1 MMSDILIW
9 VGNAMMIMGMV
20 LLVGLV
26 VVWYILRRF
35 NDRLEQQ
42 LTDLVRELEDRIIG
56 LDVEVDNNQYF
67 IYNNKDKSFI
77 CQGATAEEIKQ
88 GFISRCPNK
97 NAYFAGG
104 DERAIEYLTQEF
116 ARLKE
121 QDEISHSQ

>member
-1 MMSDILIW
+1 MSEFLIGLGNILMI
-9 VGNAMMIMGMV
+9 VGVI

-35 NDRLEQQ
+35 NDQLEQQ
-42 LTDLVRELEDRIIG
+42 LTELVQELEDRIIG

-67 IYNNKDKSFI
+67 IYNTKDKSFV
-77 CQGATAEEIKQ
+77 CQGATAEEIKEK
-88 GFISRCPNK
+88 FLARCPGQ

-116 ARLKE
+116 VRLK
-121 QDEISHSQ
+121 DETSHSQ

>member
-1 MMSDILIW
+1 MSEFLIGLGNILMI
-9 VGNAMMIMGMV
+9 VGVV

-26 VVWYILRRF
+26 VVWYILRQF

-42 LTDLVRELEDRIIG
+42 LTELVQELEDRIIG
-56 LDVEVDNNQYF
+56 LEVEVDNNQYF
-67 IYNNKDKSFI
+67 LYNIKDKSFI

-88 GFISRCPNK
+88 RLMARCPNQ

-116 ARLKE
+116 VRLK
-121 QDEISHSQ
+121 DETSHSQ

>member
-1 MMSDILIW
+1 MSELLIW
-9 VGNAMMIMGMV
+9 AGNVMMILGMI

-42 LTDLVRELEDRIIG
+42 LGELVKELEDRIIG

-67 IYNNKDKSFI
+67 IYNTKDKSFI
-77 CQGATAEEIKQ
+77 CQGATAEEIKEK
-88 GFISRCPNK
+88 FLARCPGQ

-116 ARLKE
+116 VRLK
-121 QDEISHSQ
+121 DETSSSQ

>member
-1 MMSDILIW
+1 MSEFLTW
-9 VGNAMMIMGMV
+9 LGNVMMIMGVV
-20 LLVGLV
+20 LIVGLV
-26 VVWYILRRF
+26 VVWYILRKF

-42 LTDLVRELEDRIIG
+42 LEELVKELEDCVVG

-67 IYNNKDKSFI
+67 IYNTKDKSFI

-88 GFISRCPNK
+88 KFLARCPGQ

-116 ARLKE
+116 VRLKNE
-121 QDEISHSQ
+121 NNV

>member
-1 MMSDILIW
+1 MSEFLIW
-9 VGNAMMIMGMV
+9 LGNAMMIAGIV

-26 VVWYILRRF
+26 VVWYVLKRF

-42 LTDLVRELEDRIIG
+42 LTELVQELENRIIG

-67 IYNNKDKSFI
+67 LYNTLDKSFV
-77 CQGATAEEIKQ
+77 CQGATAQEIKEK
-88 GFISRCPNK
+88 FLARCPGQ

-116 ARLKE
+116 LRLK
-121 QDEISHSQ
+121 DETSRSQ

>member
-1 MMSDILIW
+1 MSEFLIW
-9 VGNAMMIMGMV
+9 LGNIMMIVGVV

-42 LTDLVRELEDRIIG
+42 LAELVEELEDRLIG
-56 LDVEVDNNQYF
+56 LEVEVDNNQYF
-67 IYNNKDKSFI
+67 LYNIKDKSFV
-77 CQGATAEEIKQ
+77 CQGATAEELKQ
-88 GFISRCPNK
+88 RFMARCPNQ

-116 ARLKE
+116 LRLK
-121 QDEISHSQ
+121 DETSHSQ

>member
-1 MMSDILIW
+1 MSEFLIW
-9 VGNAMMIMGMV
+9 LGNAMMMAGIV

-26 VVWYILRRF
+26 VVWYLLRRI

-42 LTDLVRELEDRIIG
+42 LEDLVQELEDRIIG

-67 IYNNKDKSFI
+67 IYNTKDKSFI
-77 CQGATAEEIKQ
+77 CQGATAEEIKER
-88 GFISRCPNK
+88 FLARCPNQ

-116 ARLKE
+116 VRLK
-121 QDEISHSQ
+121 DENSSSQ

>member
-1 MMSDILIW
+1 MSETLIW
-9 VGNAMMIMGMV
+9 AGNVMMIVGVILMAV
-20 LLVGLV
+20 LVI
-26 VVWYILRRF
+26 VWYVLRRV

-42 LTDLVRELEDRIIG
+42 LTELVEELENRIIG

-67 IYNNKDKSFI
+67 LYNTLDKSFV

-88 GFISRCPNK
+88 RFLARCPGQ

-116 ARLKE
+116 VRLK
-121 QDEISHSQ
+121 DETSHSQ

>member
-1 MMSDILIW
+1 MSEFLIW
-9 VGNAMMIMGMV
+9 LGNIMMIAGV
-20 LLVGLV
+20 ILLVGLV

-42 LTDLVRELEDRIIG
+42 LEELVQELEDRIIG

-67 IYNNKDKSFI
+67 IYNTKDKSFI

-88 GFISRCPNK
+88 KFLARCPGQ

-104 DERAIEYLTQEF
+104 DERAIEYLTEEF
-116 ARLKE
+116 KRLKE
-121 QDEISHSQ
+121 INGG

>member
-1 MMSDILIW
+1 MSEFLIW
-9 VGNAMMIMGMV
+9 IGNIMMIMGII

-42 LTDLVRELEDRIIG
+42 LEELVKELEDRIIG

-67 IYNNKDKSFI
+67 IYNSKDKSFI

-88 GFISRCPNK
+88 KFLARCPGQ

-116 ARLKE
+116 VRLK
-121 QDEISHSQ
+121 DETSTSQ

>member
-1 MMSDILIW
+1 MSELLIW
-9 VGNAMMIMGMV
+9 AGNVMMIMGV
-20 LLVGLV
+20 ILIIGLV
-26 VVWYILRRF
+26 VVWYMLRRF

-42 LTDLVRELEDRIIG
+42 LTDLVKELEDRIIG

-67 IYNNKDKSFI
+67 IYNSKDKSFI

-88 GFISRCPNK
+88 KFLARCPGQ

-116 ARLKE
+116 VRLK
-121 QDEISHSQ
+121 DETSSSQ

>member
-1 MMSDILIW
+1 MSEFLIGLGNILMI
-9 VGNAMMIMGMV
+9 VGVV

-26 VVWYILRRF
+26 VGWYILRRF

-42 LTDLVRELEDRIIG
+42 LTELVEELENRIIG

-67 IYNNKDKSFI
+67 LYNTQDKSFV
-77 CQGATAEEIKQ
+77 CQGATAQEIKQ
-88 GFISRCPNK
+88 KFLARCPGQ

-116 ARLKE
+116 VRLK
-121 QDEISHSQ
+121 DETSHSQ

>member
-1 MMSDILIW
+1 MSEFFIW
-9 VGNAMMIMGMV
+9 VGNIMMIMGVM
-20 LLVGLV
+20 LLVGLG

-42 LTDLVRELEDRIIG
+42 LTDLVKELEDRIIG

-67 IYNNKDKSFI
+67 IYNSKDKSFI

-88 GFISRCPNK
+88 KFLARCPGQ

-116 ARLKE
+116 LRLK
-121 QDEISHSQ
+121 DETSNSQ

>member
-1 MMSDILIW
+1 MSETLIW
-9 VGNAMMIMGMV
+9 VGNIMMAMGII
-20 LLVGLV
+20 LLVGLI

-42 LTDLVRELEDRIIG
+42 LTDLVQELEDRIIG

-67 IYNNKDKSFI
+67 IYNTKDKSFI

-88 GFISRCPNK
+88 KFLTRCPGQ

-116 ARLKE
+116 VRLK
-121 QDEISHSQ
+121 DEISTSQ

>member
-1 MMSDILIW
+1 MSEFLIW
-9 VGNAMMIMGMV
+9 LGNILMIAGIV

-35 NDRLEQQ
+35 NDRLEHQ
-42 LTDLVRELEDRIIG
+42 LAELVQELEERIIG
-56 LDVEVDNNQYF
+56 LEVEVDNNQYF
-67 IYNNKDKSFI
+67 LYNIKDKSFI

-88 GFISRCPNK
+88 RFMVRCPTQ

-116 ARLKE
+116 VRLK
-121 QDEISHSQ
+121 DETSHSQ

>member
-1 MMSDILIW
+1 MSEFLIGLGNILMI
-9 VGNAMMIMGMV
+9 VGVV

-42 LTDLVRELEDRIIG
+42 LAELVEELEDRLIG
-56 LDVEVDNNQYF
+56 LEVEVDNNQYF
-67 IYNNKDKSFI
+67 LYNIKDKSFV

-88 GFISRCPNK
+88 RFMARCPNQ

-116 ARLKE
+116 LRLK
-121 QDEISHSQ
+121 DETSHSQ

>member
-1 MMSDILIW
+1 MSEFLIW
-9 VGNAMMIMGMV
+9 LGNVMMILGV
-20 LLVGLV
+20 ILLVGLV

-42 LTDLVRELEDRIIG
+42 LTELVKELEDRIIG

-67 IYNNKDKSFI
+67 IYNTKDKSFI

-88 GFISRCPNK
+88 KFLARCPGQ

-116 ARLKE
+116 VRLK
-121 QDEISHSQ
+121 DETSNSQ

>member
-1 MMSDILIW
+1 MSELLIW
-9 VGNAMMIMGMV
+9 AGNIMMIMGIV

-35 NDRLEQQ
+35 NDKLEQQ
-42 LTDLVRELEDRIIG
+42 LEQLVKELEDRIIG

-67 IYNNKDKSFI
+67 IYNSKDKSFI

-88 GFISRCPNK
+88 KFLARCPGQ
-97 NAYFAGG
+97 NAYFASG

-116 ARLKE
+116 LKLKDE
-121 QDEISHSQ
+121 Q